1 MLRTC
6 SSKILPEREKKVS
19 RQRCFKKWEELEGR
33 TSSLFFFRF
42 LVPDSIQWNIYK
54 LVFTKNLLECEGSCI
69 TQWLAYVP
77 KDPAASGSIPSVPEK
92 ISEEKIIDVAEVNQR
107 PSKEESTQW
116 LENVDRIHL
125 VLTSGKLVLQKITC
139 IHKFLPKSYE

>member
-1 MLRTC
+1 M
-6 SSKILPEREKKVS
+6 
-19 RQRCFKKWEELEGR
+19 
-33 TSSLFFFRF
+33 
-42 LVPDSIQWNIYK
+42 
-54 LVFTKNLLECEGSCI
+54 
-69 TQWLAYVP
+69 P

-125 VLTSGKLVLQKITC
+125 VLASGKLVLKKLLAFTSSC
-139 IHKFLPKSYE
+139 PSPMNSF